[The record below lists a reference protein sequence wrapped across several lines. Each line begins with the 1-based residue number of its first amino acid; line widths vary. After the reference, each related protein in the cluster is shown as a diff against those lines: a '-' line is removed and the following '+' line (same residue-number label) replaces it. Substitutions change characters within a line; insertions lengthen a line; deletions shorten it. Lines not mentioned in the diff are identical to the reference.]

1 MGGKNNIFSYLK
13 WRGDLSFEAD
23 GFNEVDSLIFSV
35 IAYLD
40 LAKAEKIHTITPGL
54 APSLRDVSL
63 AVDGKENNRLALIKV
78 EEIVGALHLAAQT
91 KRFSEVKILGY
102 ICHNDEE
109 TTMQFAA
116 VTFLLPNG
124 EIYVAYRGTDDTLL
138 GWKEDLIMSYAPY
151 VASQQEALEYLK
163 YISEQI
169 PNKAIYTGGHSKGG
183 NLAVYAA
190 VKAPEEIK
198 KRLKGVY
205 NNDGPGFQEEFLQ
218 TEEYKL
224 VSPLIHTFIPESSI
238 VGMLLE
244 HEESYQVISS
254 SAKAFLQH
262 APLSWEVMGKS
273 FVYLESRSQFG
284 RYTDNVLRNWLKTC
298 TNEEKEEFVEALFN
312 ILASGRARTLWE
324 LTEGDFLH
332 HWRSILKT
340 YSGLD
345 KEKKDL
351 LNDLLKRLMGE
362 IKKEAIRDNK
372 ILRKIDETF

>member
-1 MGGKNNIFSYLK
+1 MGEKNNIFSYLK
-13 WRGDLSFEAD
+13 WRGDLSFEID
-23 GFNEVDSLIFSV
+23 PFNEVDSLIFSV
-35 IAYLD
+35 IAYLN
-40 LAKAEKIHTITPGL
+40 LARTEQITTITPAL
-54 APSLRDVSL
+54 APSLSEVSL
-63 AVDGKENNRLALIKV
+63 ALDGKKNNRLALINI
-78 EEIVGALHLAAQT
+78 EEIAGVLHLAAQQE
-91 KRFSEVKILGY
+91 RFRDVKALGY

-109 TTMQFAA
+109 ITMQFAA
-116 VTFLLPNG
+116 VTFLLPNDQ
-124 EIYVAYRGTDDTLL
+124 IYVAFRGTDDTLV

-151 VASQQEALEYLK
+151 VAAQEEALEYLK
-163 YISEQI
+163 YIAEQI
-169 PNKAIYTGGHSKGG
+169 PQKEIYIGGHSKGG

-190 VKAPEEIK
+190 VKAPEKIK
-198 KRLKGVY
+198 KRLRGVY
-205 NNDGPGFQEEFLQ
+205 NNDGPGFQQEFLQ
-218 TEEYKL
+218 TEEYK
-224 VSPLIHTFIPESSI
+224 SISSLIQTFIPESSI

-244 HEESYQVISS
+244 HEESYKVIAS

-284 RYTDNVLRNWLKTC
+284 RYTDNVIRNWLKTC

-312 ILASGRARTLWE
+312 ILASSRARTLWE

-332 HWRSILKT
+332 HWRTMLKT

-372 ILRKIDETF
+372 ILRKIEETF

>member
-1 MGGKNNIFSYLK
+1 MGEKNNIFSYLK
-13 WRGDLSFEAD
+13 WRGDLSFAQD
-23 GFNEVDSLIFSV
+23 PFNEVASLILSV
-35 IAYLD
+35 IAYLN
-40 LAKAEKIHTITPGL
+40 LVQSEKIATIVPAL
-54 APSLRDVSL
+54 APSLAEVSL
-63 AVDGKENNRLALIKV
+63 ALEGKKNNRLAMISV
-78 EEIVGALHLAAQT
+78 EEIIDVLHLAAQT
-91 KRFSEVKILGY
+91 ERFREVKALGY

-109 TTMQFAA
+109 VTMQFAA
-116 VTFLLPNG
+116 VTFLLPN
-124 EIYVAYRGTDDTLL
+124 EEMYVAYRGTDDTLV

-151 VASQQEALEYLK
+151 VAAQEEALEYLK
-163 YISEQI
+163 YIAEQI
-169 PNKAIYTGGHSKGG
+169 PKKAIYAGGHSKGG

-198 KRLKGVY
+198 KRLRGVY
-205 NNDGPGFQEEFLQ
+205 NNDGPGFQQEFLLS
-218 TEEYKL
+218 EEYKSL
-224 VSPLIHTFIPESSI
+224 SPLIHTFIPESSI

-244 HEESYQVISS
+244 HEESYKVIAS

-284 RYTDNVLRNWLKTC
+284 LHSDNVIRNWLKTC

-332 HWRSILKT
+332 HWRTMLKT

-372 ILRKIDETF
+372 ILRKIEETF

>member
-54 APSLRDVSL
+54 APSLREVSL

-151 VASQQEALEYLK
+151 VATQQEALEYLK

-372 ILRKIDETF
+372 ILRKIAETF

>member
-163 YISEQI
+163 FISEQI

>member
-1 MGGKNNIFSYLK
+1 M
-13 WRGDLSFEAD
+13 
-23 GFNEVDSLIFSV
+23 
-35 IAYLD
+35 
-40 LAKAEKIHTITPGL
+40 
-54 APSLRDVSL
+54 
-63 AVDGKENNRLALIKV
+63 
-78 EEIVGALHLAAQT
+78 
-91 KRFSEVKILGY
+91 
-102 ICHNDEE
+102 
-109 TTMQFAA
+109 
-116 VTFLLPNG
+116 
-124 EIYVAYRGTDDTLL
+124 
-138 GWKEDLIMSYAPY
+138 
-151 VASQQEALEYLK
+151 
-163 YISEQI
+163 
-169 PNKAIYTGGHSKGG
+169 
-183 NLAVYAA
+183 
-190 VKAPEEIK
+190 
-198 KRLKGVY
+198 
-205 NNDGPGFQEEFLQ
+205 Q